1 MAASETE
8 AGAGP
13 HGIGKEGGARAD
25 TGPERIQAER
35 GGGSRRTAAPRTRAP
50 AAPTGRGEVGCP
62 PPPPQL
68 AKRDGVSSGRL
79 QKARAER
86 VDSSLGEGAG
96 GEGGSQT
103 FPHAP
108 DHRVGPGKGEVL
120 LTPHLL
126 HVELPELLLGY
137 TSHVHPPAH
146 QPPPRC
152 WLSPPTP
159 SWWGTSPGNQSG
171 TRRTDTPAEG
181 SRRLRAEDSPQKRAS
196 GSPSGPFRCGCPAHD
211 ALLRTT
217 LPPSVPAVNDV
228 GDHHPGL
235 RDRRPVAGRGRP
247 TRALP
252 FPPLPRPS
260 HALAHHTPGVE
271 ADAAGGPR
279 RGGGWGPNGWPAG
292 PTGLVPATTGR
303 RLCGLLFTYH
313 FSPAPLAPFIQTRFL
328 GAAGG
333 PLLPRAPNC
342 IPRVLARQPGWR
354 EGERALG

>member
-1 MAASETE
+1 MAMSETE

-13 HGIGKEGGARAD
+13 RRMGKEGGARAD
-25 TGPERIQAER
+25 TGPKRIQAEP
-35 GGGSRRTAAPRTRAP
+35 GGGSRRTAAPHTRAP
-50 AAPTGRGEVGCP
+50 AAPTGRGEAGCP
-62 PPPPQL
+62 PPPPLL
-68 AKRDGVSSGRL
+68 AKRDGGSSGRR

-86 VDSSLGEGAG
+86 IDSSLGEGAG
-96 GEGGSQT
+96 GEGGSPT
-103 FPHAP
+103 FPRAP
-108 DHRVGPGKGEVL
+108 DNRVGPESGGGS
-120 LTPHLL
+120 PHPAPPI
-126 HVELPELLLGY
+126 ELCPSSCLD

-146 QPPPRC
+146 QPSPWC

-159 SWWGTSPGNQSG
+159 SRWGTSPSNQSG
-171 TRRTDTPAEG
+171 TRRADTPAEG

-196 GSPSGPFRCGCPAHD
+196 GSPSWPLECGCPAHD

-217 LPPSVPAVNDV
+217 LPPSVLAVNDV

-235 RDRRPVAGRGRP
+235 RDRRPVVGRGRP

-260 HALAHHTPGVE
+260 HELAHHTPSICDVE
-271 ADAAGGPR
+271 ADAACGPR
-279 RGGGWGPNGWPAG
+279 PGGGWGPNGWPAG

-313 FSPAPLAPFIQTRFL
+313 FSPAPLAPFIQTRVL

-333 PLLPRAPNC
+333 PLLP
-342 IPRVLARQPGWR
+342 
-354 EGERALG
+354 

>member
-1 MAASETE
+1 MATESAPGWTASSGARLAAVTVARRHADPLPPANSVKLQPDQDMGSRPVADMAASETE

-13 HGIGKEGGARAD
+13 HGMGKEGGARAD

-108 DHRVGPGKGEVL
+108 DHRVGPEKGEVL

-137 TSHVHPPAH
+137 IPCPSPRPPA
-146 QPPPRC
+146 
-152 WLSPPTP
+152 PPTVLAFP
-159 SWWGTSPGNQSG
+159 SHPI
-171 TRRTDTPAEG
+171 
-181 SRRLRAEDSPQKRAS
+181 L
-196 GSPSGPFRCGCPAHD
+196 
-211 ALLRTT
+211 
-217 LPPSVPAVNDV
+217 V
-228 GDHHPGL
+228 GD
-235 RDRRPVAGRGRP
+235 
-247 TRALP
+247 
-252 FPPLPRPS
+252 
-260 HALAHHTPGVE
+260 
-271 ADAAGGPR
+271 
-279 RGGGWGPNGWPAG
+279 
-292 PTGLVPATTGR
+292 
-303 RLCGLLFTYH
+303 
-313 FSPAPLAPFIQTRFL
+313 
-328 GAAGG
+328 
-333 PLLPRAPNC
+333 
-342 IPRVLARQPGWR
+342 LARQQKRHASHRYTRRGESPF
-354 EGERALG
+354 EGRGQSTEKGQRVTVWAIPLRLSCPRRTLAHNAAAQCTCGE